1 MPRVKLM
8 TSNVKKLTCAVG
20 KDQEL
25 YWDTETKGLGLRVTA
40 NGSRAYIVR
49 GYPNGHERRVTLDAS
64 ISTPLD
70 TARKEGDDKR
80 IAMQNDINL
89 RDERR
94 RRREGAQRDVALGIT
109 LREVMEEY
117 VLNQRTTRGGPLRE
131 STKSDIRRHVTV
143 NLAEWADKPVACITR
158 EKCLAKF
165 TEISARA
172 PSQANQCMVVLRGL
186 LNRARE
192 RFATD
197 DDIYPLLPVN
207 PVSKLFKKNSIAK
220 WNREDARTTRI
231 PTARIGAVWAMLRR
245 RRAEA
250 RTVDDQTS
258 ADWVCF
264 MMLTGT
270 RRTESGSLRWEHVNL
285 EEGWFH
291 LPAEAVKNHN
301 AITLPMSATLRELL
315 IARKKPRPVSE
326 KVARRRNAHRPSR
339 AGSDYV
345 FPSWGQTGYI
355 TDARAT
361 MDAVSELAGTKINI
375 HDFRRTFEDV
385 AALCKV
391 DADMRRRLINHLG
404 NDVHSRHYA
413 NNTDPRAMTTAVEA
427 IASWITRQGETAE
440 AMLSGANVIAIA
452 K

>member
-1 MPRVKLM
+1 MARLKLM
-8 TSNVKKLTCAVG
+8 TSNVRKLVCPDG

-40 NGSRAYIVR
+40 GGSRAYIVR
-49 GYPNGHERRVTLDAS
+49 GYPSGHERRVTLDAS
-64 ISTPLD
+64 ISTPLE
-70 TARKEGDDKR
+70 TARKEADDKR

-89 RDERR
+89 RDEKKRKR
-94 RRREGAQRDVALGIT
+94 DETQRDVALGIT

-117 VLNQRTTRGGPLRE
+117 VLNQSTTRGGPLRE
-131 STKSDIRRHVTV
+131 STKADIRRHVTV
-143 NLAEWADKPVACITR
+143 NLADWADKPVASITR

-165 TEISARA
+165 NEISARA
-172 PSQANQCMVVLRGL
+172 PSQANQCMAVLRGL

-197 DDIYPLLPVN
+197 DDVYPLLPVN

-231 PTARIGAVWAMLRR
+231 PSARIGAVWAMLQRR
-245 RRAEA
+245 RVEA
-250 RTVDDQTS
+250 RTVDDRTS

-285 EEGWFH
+285 EDSWFH
-291 LPAEAVKNHN
+291 LPADVVKNHN
-301 AITLPMSATLRELL
+301 AITLPLSETLRELL
-315 IARKKPRPVSE
+315 TTRKDLPAVSD
-326 KVARRRNAHRPSR
+326 KVARRRSVDRPKR
-339 AGSDYV
+339 TGSDYV
-345 FPSWGQTGYI
+345 FPSWGRTGFI

-361 MDAVSELAGTKINI
+361 MDAVSEIAGSKINI

-385 AALCKV
+385 AALCRV
-391 DADMRRRLINHLG
+391 DADMKRQLINHLG

-413 NNTDPRAMTTAVEA
+413 NNTDPKAMAAAVEA
-427 IASWITRQGETAE
+427 IASWIVRQGQVAE
-440 AMLSGANVIAIA
+440 AMLSGANVIALA
-452 K
+452 G